1 MLAPTSP
8 PSSNPAPSPP
18 DALSAKSFKELPAG
32 LRQQL
37 IDETYVRLC
46 RQALEQAIP
55 GQEAM
60 VNAILEK
67 RSPMDRLKV
76 LTRRSSP
83 VAEELEAARAEL
95 GKMQASCEALTTIW
109 TDLGQSTEDQF
120 EDHMR
125 ATNAAYIQSLATL
138 QNIEDW
144 KRGLER
150 FERRLNDYIR
160 ALGQAR
166 NGATTAY
173 DRASRGI
180 SENARELL
188 NKAIDAGALL
198 EDDIQFANNLAD
210 VHDQVVK
217 KAHFPRAALPRI
229 PTASY
234 RHWTTELEKM
244 EIAPMQTEFNR
255 ILEVIEAL
263 ESEGVAILHA
273 SVTKSFAQYQGF
285 AQGIVMTE
293 LNKARAYADAHHFDP
308 QLTTETIRR
317 LEARFFPTG
326 RMIHFDFQPSA

>member
-1 MLAPTSP
+1 MSDIIPPP
-8 PSSNPAPSPP
+8 PSP
-18 DALSAKSFKELPAG
+18 DLAHSDELSAKFFKGLPAG

-46 RQALEQAIP
+46 QQALEHAIP
-55 GQEAM
+55 GQEALIAGLM
-60 VNAILEK
+60 DK
-67 RSPMDRLKV
+67 RSPMDRLKEF
-76 LTRRSSP
+76 TRRPSP
-83 VAEELEAARAEL
+83 LAEELEAAREEL
-95 GKMQASCEALTTIW
+95 GKMQASLEALNTIW
-109 TDLGQSTEDQF
+109 TELGQATEDQF
-120 EDHMR
+120 EDLMR

-144 KRGLER
+144 KRALER

-166 NGATTAY
+166 NGASTAY
-173 DRASRGI
+173 NHESRVI

-217 KAHFPRAALPRI
+217 KANFPRAALPRI

-263 ESEGVAILHA
+263 ESEGVAILRA
-273 SVTKSFAQYQGF
+273 SVAKSFEQYQGF
-285 AQGIVMTE
+285 AHGIVMTE
-293 LNKARAYADAHHFDP
+293 LNKMRTHADANHFDP
-308 QLTTETIRR
+308 QATTETIRR
-317 LEARFFPTG
+317 LEERFFPTG
-326 RMIHFDFQPSA
+326 RVIHFDFQPSA